1 MRTTQQRG
9 AAALILALALGI
21 LAAGCGSSSSGG
33 TSTSSGSASK
43 TTLRVPYLA
52 DMSVPD
58 PDIFYDIEG
67 NSVILSAYQGLLTYA
82 PNSENVVGLL
92 AKSWTV
98 SPDGTTYTFQLQ
110 PNVKFHD
117 GTPFTSAS
125 VVASFHRREALG
137 GTAPA
142 GYMLAN
148 VKEVKTPS
156 PTTVVIVLKHRVAPF
171 LDYLASAWGPKMI
184 GPTALVTNAGNN
196 LSQTYL
202 QTHDDGTGPYELTG
216 FQRGVQYTLTAFPG
230 YWGSKPS
237 FTSVL
242 IKIVPD
248 IGTQQ
253 LELQNGDL
261 DMITHSFPASQLS
274 SLSSNVNVR
283 EYPSFLTAMLYL
295 NTHKAPFNNAAT
307 RAAVAKSIDVQQIV
321 QEAYAGTGTVPTG
334 PYPPGILANQPP
346 LDYGQSTPKPQTGF
360 SGNVTLAYTADESG
374 IQQRVAELL
383 QSELSAMGFSVT
395 LKEVQNAQTY
405 DFINYLS
412 TAPDMLLETNTP
424 DAAHPD
430 PWARIVW
437 GSQGGLNFFSF
448 SDPAIDNELNQA
460 EQLPTAQANALYRTV
475 GQQLVASH
483 SLLFLAWEKDTMV
496 LSKTL
501 SGGSYVPAYP
511 WQINYATL
519 SRNP

>member
-1 MRTTQQRG
+1 MTLRRSSIV
-9 AAALILALALGI
+9 ALSAVVAMLL
-21 LAAGCGSSSSGG
+21 AGCGAASTTAPSTNAASA
-33 TSTSSGSASK
+33 TSNV
-43 TTLRVPYLA
+43 LRIPYLA

-82 PNSENVVGLL
+82 PNSTQVVGLL
-92 AKSWTV
+92 AQSFSE
-98 SPDGTTYTFQLQ
+98 SPDGLTYTFHLR
-110 PNVKFHD
+110 PGVKFHD

-125 VVASFHRREALG
+125 VVASFKRREALG
-137 GTAPA
+137 STAPA
-142 GYMLAN
+142 GYMLQN
-148 VKEVKTPS
+148 VSRVQTPN
-156 PTTVVIVLKHRVAPF
+156 PETVVIQLKHRVAPF

-184 GPTALVTNAGNN
+184 GPLALVTNKGANN
-196 LSQTYL
+196 SQTYL
-202 QTHDDGTGPYELTG
+202 QTHDDGTGPYVLSS
-216 FQRGVQYTLTAFPG
+216 FQRGVQYTLTAFPQ

-253 LELQNGDL
+253 LELQNGGL
-261 DMITHSFPASQLS
+261 DMITHSFPASELA
-274 SLSSNVNVR
+274 SLPSNVSVR

-295 NTHKAPFNNAAT
+295 NTHKAPFNNPAL
-307 RAAVAKSIDVQQIV
+307 RAAVAKSINIQQIV
-321 QEAYAGTGTVPTG
+321 NEAYAGTGTVPTG
-334 PYPPGILANQPP
+334 PYPPGILPGQPP
-346 LDYGQSTPKPQTGF
+346 LDYGQTANPTPMHDGTGTI
-360 SGNVTLAYTADESG
+360 TLAYTADESG
-374 IQQRVAELL
+374 IQQRVSEIL
-383 QSELSAMGFSVT
+383 QSELEAMGYTVV

-405 DFINYLS
+405 DFINNLS
-412 TAPDMLLETNTP
+412 SAPDMLLETNTP

-437 GSQGGLNFFSF
+437 GSQGGLNFFGF
-448 SDPAIDNELNQA
+448 SDPTIDAELNQA
-460 EQLPTAQANALYRTV
+460 EQLPTTQADALYRTI
-475 GQQLVASH
+475 GAQLVASH

-511 WQINYATL
+511 WQISYADL
-519 SRNP
+519 HRN